1 MKRNT
6 LAKKLT
12 AGLLTGVMV
21 LSMGGMSALA
31 DQTVKGGNV
40 DDALKKYLVM
50 DENANVPNATFSY
63 SIAAGDAVDPAN
75 GKPGVMSGIESEQIV
90 ISDTVFE
97 PTDPTYNEEDGFIS
111 LDEGEKYAKETATVD
126 FSEVTFNVPGIYRY
140 KITENDTSV
149 AGVTKDNNTIYLDV
163 YVVTDGK
170 GALSIDGY
178 VLHKTVEVAGSDGNF
193 AGADEKTTGFENNY
207 TTADLQL
214 SKTVTGNQG
223 NRSQYFQ
230 FTVDISNAAAG
241 TVYTVNLDNATY
253 SGNPSTLTVGED
265 GTIQGTFYLHDGES
279 IAVLGMTADTECQI
293 TEVLDETEGY
303 TTTNDKDTVNE
314 DSDGKT
320 TDEFAIGENGTAVTF
335 TNDKNVTTPTGIAMT
350 FAPYAVMV
358 AFAGVF
364 AVVFLRKK
372 REDF

>member
-1 MKRNT
+1 MKKTN

-12 AGLLTGVMV
+12 AMAMTGAMVM
-21 LSMGGMSALA
+21 SMGMTAFAENTPVAGDKNAA
-31 DQTVKGGNV
+31 QFT
-40 DDALKKYLVM
+40 KYLVM

-350 FAPYAVMV
+350 FAPYALMV
-358 AFAGVF
+358 VFAGVF
-364 AVVFLRKK
+364 AVMFLRKK